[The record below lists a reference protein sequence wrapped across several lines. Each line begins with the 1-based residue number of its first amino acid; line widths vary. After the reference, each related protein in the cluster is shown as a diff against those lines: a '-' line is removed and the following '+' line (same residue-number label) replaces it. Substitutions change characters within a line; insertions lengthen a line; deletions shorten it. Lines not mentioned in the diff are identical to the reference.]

1 MANSLDPDNL
11 GLCCLYML
19 FCPNMLG
26 HCGDV
31 NPKYKFKMRMVWQI
45 VQTLIKSGSALFV
58 HTLLPYYVGHC
69 GVVNNDILM
78 A

>member
-1 MANSLDPDNL
+1 
-11 GLCCLYML
+11 
-19 FCPNMLG
+19 MLG